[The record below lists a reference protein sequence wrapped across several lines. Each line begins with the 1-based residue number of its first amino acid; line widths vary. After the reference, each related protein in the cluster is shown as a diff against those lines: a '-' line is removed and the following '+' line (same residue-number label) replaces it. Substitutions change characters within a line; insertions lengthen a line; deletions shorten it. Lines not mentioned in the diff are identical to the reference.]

1 MYRAGPITDEGS
13 DTPLPIPL
21 DKSGFGRR
29 PHSRRRKVSRGSGGT
44 VLAMALYGEI
54 LNFQIFPE

>member
-29 PHSRRRKVSRGSGGT
+29 PHSRRRKFSRGGGDCPSDGF
-44 VLAMALYGEI
+44 VWGNIEFS
-54 LNFQIFPE
+54 NFS